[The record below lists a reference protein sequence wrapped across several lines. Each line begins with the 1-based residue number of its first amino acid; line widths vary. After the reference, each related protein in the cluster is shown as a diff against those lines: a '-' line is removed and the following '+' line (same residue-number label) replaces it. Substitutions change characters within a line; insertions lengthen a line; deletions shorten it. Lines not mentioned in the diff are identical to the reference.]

1 MLYSIH
7 TFHRNENGNER
18 ENILFEKEKHRR
30 MKSTG
35 IVRKIDQLGRIVIP
49 RETRRTLD
57 IHEKDAIEIFV
68 EEESVILQKYKSDGT
83 CLVTGEIS
91 SQNIKLVDGQLT
103 LSPEGAKQLLEELE
117 QYLERV

>member
-1 MLYSIH
+1 
-7 TFHRNENGNER
+7 
-18 ENILFEKEKHRR
+18 

-35 IVRKIDQLGRIVIP
+35 IVRRIDQLGRIVIP

-68 EEESVILQKYKSDGT
+68 EEESVILQKYKSDDT

-91 SQNIKLVDGQLT
+91 SQNIELADGQLT

-117 QYLERV
+117 QHLERV

>member
-1 MLYSIH
+1 
-7 TFHRNENGNER
+7 
-18 ENILFEKEKHRR
+18 

-68 EEESVILQKYKSDGT
+68 EEESIILQKYKSDST

-91 SQNIKLVDGQLT
+91 SQNIKLADGQLT

>member
-1 MLYSIH
+1 
-7 TFHRNENGNER
+7 
-18 ENILFEKEKHRR
+18 

-68 EEESVILQKYKSDGT
+68 EEESIILQKYKSDGM

-91 SQNIKLVDGQLT
+91 SQNIKL
-103 LSPEGAKQLLEELE
+103 A
-117 QYLERV
+117 

>member
-1 MLYSIH
+1 
-7 TFHRNENGNER
+7 
-18 ENILFEKEKHRR
+18 

-35 IVRKIDQLGRIVIP
+35 IVRRIDQLGRIVIP

-57 IHEKDAIEIFV
+57 IHEKDTIEIFV

-91 SQNIKLVDGQLT
+91 HSQNIKLADGQLT

>member
-1 MLYSIH
+1 
-7 TFHRNENGNER
+7 
-18 ENILFEKEKHRR
+18 

-68 EEESVILQKYKSDGT
+68 EEESIILQKYKSDGT
-83 CLVTGEIS
+83 CVLVTGEIS
-91 SQNIKLVDGQLT
+91 SQNIKLADGQLT

>member
-1 MLYSIH
+1 
-7 TFHRNENGNER
+7 
-18 ENILFEKEKHRR
+18 

-35 IVRKIDQLGRIVIP
+35 IVRRIDQLGRIVIP

-83 CLVTGEIS
+83 CLVTASGGIRTVSGKSLRIRGGDAGTVITRSHTKEEGHFVDFNQWIS
-91 SQNIKLVDGQLT
+91 
-103 LSPEGAKQLLEELE
+103 
-117 QYLERV
+117 YERNRKRI